1 MKIGIITIHKSPN
14 YGACL
19 QCYALYK
26 YISMYVT
33 NVEIIDL
40 HRPIEFDD
48 YIPSIKY
55 VRSRKPIIT
64 WKMRIKRVLG
74 LYKENFDAN
83 KYSISA
89 LKKFEDF
96 NSEISLSKP
105 YRSIDDLY
113 ANPPKYDL
121 YITGSD
127 QVWNPTQNYCLEPYF
142 LTFVENGYGKKISYA
157 SSIGIND
164 LTIKEKSLFKKW
176 LNSYD
181 AISVREKQ
189 GKKLLQSFI
198 DRDIKQVPDPTFL
211 LSTDFWREM
220 AIRPKCTE
228 KYILLFSLRF
238 SPILLKYCIKLS
250 KESNLKLIVLSQ
262 IQPDVKDGSYIAV
275 KDAGP
280 KDFIGYIKHAE
291 MVITDSFHCT
301 VFSIILGTSN
311 FYTYISPYNKRGSR
325 ITDLLESFNLSDHLL
340 SVSLDE
346 PYSKLIQRKIKHDYV
361 DQTIIENNINARNY
375 LDPYIKI

>member
-1 MKIGIITIHKSPN
+1 MRIGIITIHNSPN

-19 QCYALYK
+19 QSYALYK
-26 YISMYVT
+26 YINM
-33 NVEIIDL
+33 NGGDVEIIDL

-48 YIPSIKY
+48 YIPSAKY
-55 VRSRKPIIT
+55 VRCRKPIMT
-64 WKMRIKRVLG
+64 WKMRIKRMLG
-74 LYKENFDAN
+74 LYKVNVDAN
-83 KYSISA
+83 KYSPFA
-89 LKKFEDF
+89 LKKFENF

-105 YRSIDDLY
+105 YRSIDELY

-142 LTFVENGYGKKISYA
+142 LTFVAEGQGKKISYA

-176 LNSYD
+176 LSSYD
-181 AISVREKQ
+181 AISIREKQ
-189 GKKLLQSFI
+189 GKVLLQSFI
-198 DRDIKQVPDPTFL
+198 NRDIKQVPDPTFL
-211 LSTDFWREM
+211 LSMDFWREM
-220 AIRPKCTE
+220 AIRPQFNE
-228 KYILLFSLRF
+228 KYILLFTLRF
-238 SPILLKYCIKLS
+238 SPILLKYCLELS

-262 IQPDVKDGSYIAV
+262 IQPDVEGDSYIAI

-280 KDFIGYIKHAE
+280 KEFIGYIKYAE

-325 ITDLLESFNLSDHLL
+325 IIDLLESFSLLDHLL
-340 SVSLDE
+340 PVSLDE
-346 PYSKLIQRKIKHDYV
+346 TYAKLMQKEIKHDDV
-361 DQTIIENNINARNY
+361 NRIIINNNIAARKY
-375 LDPYIKI
+375 LDPYIKE

>member
-1 MKIGIITIHKSPN
+1 MRIGIITIHNSPN

-19 QCYALYK
+19 QSYALYK
-26 YISMYVT
+26 YINM
-33 NVEIIDL
+33 NGGDVEIIDL

-48 YIPSIKY
+48 YIPSAKY
-55 VRSRKPIIT
+55 VRCRKPIMT
-64 WKMRIKRVLG
+64 WKMRIKRMLG
-74 LYKENFDAN
+74 LYKVNVDAN
-83 KYSISA
+83 KYSPFA
-89 LKKFEDF
+89 LKKFENF

-105 YRSIDDLY
+105 YRSIDELY

-142 LTFVENGYGKKISYA
+142 LTFVAEGQGKKISYA

-176 LNSYD
+176 LSSYD
-181 AISVREKQ
+181 AISIREKQ
-189 GKKLLQSFI
+189 GKVLLQSFI
-198 DRDIKQVPDPTFL
+198 NRDIKQVPDPTFL
-211 LSTDFWREM
+211 LSIDFWREM
-220 AIRPKCTE
+220 AIRPQFNE
-228 KYILLFSLRF
+228 KYILLFTLRF
-238 SPILLKYCIKLS
+238 SPILLKYCLELS
-250 KESNLKLIVLSQ
+250 KESNLRLIVLSQ
-262 IQPDVKDGSYIAV
+262 IQPDVEGDSYIAI

-280 KDFIGYIKHAE
+280 KEFIGYIKYAE

-325 ITDLLESFNLSDHLL
+325 IIDLLESFSLLDHLL
-340 SVSLDE
+340 PVSLDE
-346 PYSKLIQRKIKHDYV
+346 TYAKLMQKEIKHEDV
-361 DQTIIENNINARNY
+361 NRIIINNNIAARKY
-375 LDPYIKI
+375 LDPYIKE

>member
-1 MKIGIITIHKSPN
+1 MKIGIITIHNSPN

-19 QCYALYK
+19 QSYALYK
-26 YISMYVT
+26 YINM
-33 NVEIIDL
+33 NGGDVEVIDL

-48 YIPSIKY
+48 YIPSAKY
-55 VRSRKPIIT
+55 VRCRKPIMT
-64 WKMRIKRVLG
+64 WKMRIKRMLG
-74 LYKENFDAN
+74 LYKVNVDAN
-83 KYSISA
+83 KYSPFA
-89 LKKFEDF
+89 LKKFENF

-105 YRSIDDLY
+105 YRSIDELY

-142 LTFVENGYGKKISYA
+142 LTFVAEGQGKKISYA

-176 LNSYD
+176 LSSYD
-181 AISVREKQ
+181 AISIREKQ
-189 GKKLLQSFI
+189 GKVLLQSFI
-198 DRDIKQVPDPTFL
+198 NRDIKQVPDPTFL
-211 LSTDFWREM
+211 LSMDFWREM
-220 AIRPKCTE
+220 AIRPQFNE
-228 KYILLFSLRF
+228 KYILLFTLRF
-238 SPILLKYCIKLS
+238 SPILLKYCLELS

-262 IQPDVKDGSYIAV
+262 IQPDVEGDSYIAI

-280 KDFIGYIKHAE
+280 KEFIGYIKYAE

-325 ITDLLESFNLSDHLL
+325 IIDLLESFSLLDHLL
-340 SVSLDE
+340 PVSLDE
-346 PYSKLIQRKIKHDYV
+346 TYAKLMQKEIKHDDV
-361 DQTIIENNINARNY
+361 NRIIINNNIAARKY
-375 LDPYIKI
+375 LDPYIKE

>member
-1 MKIGIITIHKSPN
+1 MRIGIITIHNSPN

-19 QCYALYK
+19 QSYALYK
-26 YISMYVT
+26 YINM
-33 NVEIIDL
+33 NGGDVEVIDL

-48 YIPSIKY
+48 YIPSAKY
-55 VRSRKPIIT
+55 VRCRKPIMT
-64 WKMRIKRVLG
+64 WKMRIKRMLG
-74 LYKENFDAN
+74 LYKVNVDAN
-83 KYSISA
+83 KYSPFA
-89 LKKFEDF
+89 LKKFENF

-105 YRSIDDLY
+105 YRSIDELY

-142 LTFVENGYGKKISYA
+142 LTFVAEGQGKKISYA

-176 LNSYD
+176 LSSYD
-181 AISVREKQ
+181 AISIREKQ
-189 GKKLLQSFI
+189 GKVLLQSFI
-198 DRDIKQVPDPTFL
+198 NRDIKQVPDPTFL
-211 LSTDFWREM
+211 LSMDFWREM
-220 AIRPKCTE
+220 AIRPQFNE
-228 KYILLFSLRF
+228 KYILLFTLRF
-238 SPILLKYCIKLS
+238 SPILLKYCLELS

-262 IQPDVKDGSYIAV
+262 IQPDVEDDSYIAI

-280 KDFIGYIKHAE
+280 KEFIGYIKYAE

-325 ITDLLESFNLSDHLL
+325 IIDLLESFSLLDHLL
-340 SVSLDE
+340 PVSLDE
-346 PYSKLIQRKIKHDYV
+346 TYAKLMQKEIKHDDV
-361 DQTIIENNINARNY
+361 NRIIINNNIAARKY
-375 LDPYIKI
+375 LDPYIKE

>member
-1 MKIGIITIHKSPN
+1 MKIGIITIHNSPN

-19 QCYALYK
+19 QSYALYK
-26 YISMYVT
+26 YINM
-33 NVEIIDL
+33 NGGDVEVIDL

-48 YIPSIKY
+48 YIPSAKY
-55 VRSRKPIIT
+55 VRCRKPIMT
-64 WKMRIKRVLG
+64 WKMRIKRMLG
-74 LYKENFDAN
+74 LYKVNVDAN
-83 KYSISA
+83 KYSPFA
-89 LKKFEDF
+89 LKKFENF

-105 YRSIDDLY
+105 YRSIDELY

-142 LTFVENGYGKKISYA
+142 LTFVAEGQGKKISYA

-176 LNSYD
+176 LSSYD
-181 AISVREKQ
+181 AISIREKQ
-189 GKKLLQSFI
+189 GKVLLQSFI
-198 DRDIKQVPDPTFL
+198 NRDIKQVPDPTFL
-211 LSTDFWREM
+211 LSMDFWREM
-220 AIRPKCTE
+220 AIRPQFNE
-228 KYILLFSLRF
+228 KYILLFTLRF
-238 SPILLKYCIKLS
+238 SPILLKYCLELS

-262 IQPDVKDGSYIAV
+262 IQPDVEDDSYIAI

-280 KDFIGYIKHAE
+280 KEFIGYIKYAE

-325 ITDLLESFNLSDHLL
+325 IIDLLESFSLLDHLL
-340 SVSLDE
+340 PVSLDE
-346 PYSKLIQRKIKHDYV
+346 TYAKLMQKEIKHDDV
-361 DQTIIENNINARNY
+361 NRIIINNNIAARKY
-375 LDPYIKI
+375 LDPYIKE